1 MPNDG
6 ASESKVA
13 ITAAILANIAIA
25 LTKIVAATVTGSSAM
40 LSEAIHSIV
49 DTGNGGLLLLGIRAS
64 RRPPDFEHPFGHG
77 RELYFWTLIV
87 AIAIFA
93 VGCATSIYEGIT
105 HLISPHPI
113 GNPFWNYVVLAFA
126 FLFEGTSWVFGWR
139 VFKLAKGRRGV
150 FEAIHKTKDPSS
162 FMVFFE
168 DSAALLGLVVAFVG
182 ILLGRVFNN
191 SNADAIASIIIGL
204 ILGVISLILAYESK
218 GLLIGEGVDAETLNK
233 LRALIEADGDVAHV
247 SRLLTLHFGPHEVL
261 LTLEVRFRDELSA
274 VGVRAAVNRL
284 RKDVKEVY
292 PDITRI
298 YFASESVGQD
308 ESAFLSTHH

>member
-1 MPNDG
+1 MGRERAP
-6 ASESKVA
+6 ESRVA
-13 ITAAILANIAIA
+13 IIAAIVANIAIA
-25 LTKIVAATVTGSSAM
+25 LTKLVAAIATGSSAM
-40 LSEAIHSIV
+40 LSEAIHSMV

-64 RRPPDFEHPFGHG
+64 RKPPDLEHPFGHG

-113 GNPFWNYVVLAFA
+113 GDPFWNYVVLGSAFV
-126 FLFEGTSWVFGWR
+126 FEGTSWVFGWR
-139 VFKLAKGRRGV
+139 VFKLSKGRRGV
-150 FEAIHKTKDPSS
+150 LEAIHKTKDPSS

-182 ILLGRVFNN
+182 ILLGRLLNN
-191 SNADAIASIIIGL
+191 PGIDAIASIIIGL
-204 ILGVISLILAYESK
+204 ILGVISFILAYESK
-218 GLLIGEGVDAETLNK
+218 GLLIGEGVDAETLHAI
-233 LRALIEADGDVAHV
+233 RRVVEADKDVAHV

-261 LTLEVRFRDELSA
+261 LTLDLRFRDELSA

-284 RKDVKEVY
+284 RKEVKKAH

-298 YFASESVGQD
+298 FFASESVGQ
-308 ESAFLSTHH
+308 EEAALSTHH